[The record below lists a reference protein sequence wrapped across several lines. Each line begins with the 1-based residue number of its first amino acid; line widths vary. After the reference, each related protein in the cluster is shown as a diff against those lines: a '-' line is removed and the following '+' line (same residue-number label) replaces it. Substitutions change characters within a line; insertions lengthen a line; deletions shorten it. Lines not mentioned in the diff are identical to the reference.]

1 MSWFRIRNGDKV
13 AAAVAGAW
21 CLWACASSS
30 ARIGDL
36 YFEQGR
42 YVEAAAAYE
51 SYLSAEVP
59 NRADEALTRFRL
71 GLIYAR
77 ASESSFDPMR
87 AVAMLEES
95 LELEPDSAYQLQARV
110 VLQLSRSVAT
120 LQSQVEERKGRVE
133 TLFAE
138 ISAMQELIERAEGQ
152 AGKREIEVESL
163 SQQIAKLRSEIDSLM
178 SQVEE
183 KEQELE
189 RLKAIDLD
197 PEP

>member
-1 MSWFRIRNGDKV
+1 MLRKKVGNGGTV
-13 AAAVAGAW
+13 AVALACAW
-21 CLWACASSS
+21 CLWACASGS
-30 ARIGDL
+30 ARIGDR
-36 YFEQGR
+36 YFDEGR

-51 SYLSAEVP
+51 SYLDEEVS

-77 ASESSFDPMR
+77 AFEPTFDPIR
-87 AVAMLEES
+87 AAALLERS
-95 LELEPDSAYQLQARV
+95 LELKPESDYELQARV
-110 VLQLSRSVAT
+110 VLDLSRNVVS
-120 LQSQVEERKGRVE
+120 LRSQVEARKGRVE

-138 ISAMQELIERAEGQ
+138 ITAMQERIERAEGQ

-163 SQQIAKLRSEIDSLM
+163 SKQIAKLRSEIGTLM

-197 PEP
+197 PEL